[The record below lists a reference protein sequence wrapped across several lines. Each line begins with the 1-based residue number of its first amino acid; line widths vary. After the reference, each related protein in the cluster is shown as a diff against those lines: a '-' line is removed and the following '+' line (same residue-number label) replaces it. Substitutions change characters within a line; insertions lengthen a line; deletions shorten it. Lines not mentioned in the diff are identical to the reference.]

1 MGPSNG
7 TSWTVMICNI
17 RKWTSCAP
25 THALWH
31 VSHNCKKFRW
41 WCGLDDYQSRAVT
54 PLYYPSGMASWRQD
68 NKEKGKCH
76 AVGSRLTGAECL
88 ALLMGASRIRC
99 RSEGTWMVSTLSR
112 RWRARPSTLLASA
125 CGRRSAVHVDKA
137 VDGVRVVYV
146 SIARYLSIADKF
158 LYQFV
163 TLLNLRGR
171 LVNGTRHSSR
181 LTRTRRWMADIGDG
195 SVTVTML
202 GRLCWRRRMAGLGMA
217 KDRLIRHSAFV
228 HLDISKTKGQT
239 CE

>member
-1 MGPSNG
+1 
-7 TSWTVMICNI
+7 MICNI

-88 ALLMGASRIRC
+88 ALLLGASRIRC

-163 TLLNLRGR
+163 TSPQPPWSSCQWYKTFLKIDKDASMDGR
-171 LVNGTRHSSR
+171 H
-181 LTRTRRWMADIGDG
+181 RRWFGDG
-195 SVTVTML
+195 HNL
-202 GRLCWRRRMAGLGMA
+202 GETLLEKTYGRTGDGQGSIDKAFSLC
-217 KDRLIRHSAFV
+217 S
-228 HLDISKTKGQT
+228 S
-239 CE
+239 

>member
-1 MGPSNG
+1 MCSYNGGVPHWTFFCYARFTVRESIGPEGYRGGSGPVPRLSAMGPPNG

-31 VSHNCKKFRW
+31 ASHNCKKFRW

-54 PLYYPSGMASWRQD
+54 PLYYPSGMASWRQG

-88 ALLMGASRIRC
+88 ALLMGASQIRC

-125 CGRRSAVHVDKA
+125 CGRRGAVRVDKA
-137 VDGVRVVYV
+137 VDGVAVVYV

-158 LYQFV
+158 SF
-163 TLLNLRGR
+163 
-171 LVNGTRHSSR
+171 
-181 LTRTRRWMADIGDG
+181 
-195 SVTVTML
+195 
-202 GRLCWRRRMAGLGMA
+202 
-217 KDRLIRHSAFV
+217 
-228 HLDISKTKGQT
+228 
-239 CE
+239 